1 MRGSLLVFA
10 LLLLAG
16 CVTPPDQMW
25 VEQRKGIQ
33 AIPNPDT
40 RLNAL
45 ANVAE
50 SAAYAGD
57 ASAVK
62 MLLKD
67 LENDPRH
74 DQVADR
80 CATQIANKTPADG
93 VRIAKLI
100 KDPGKQK
107 EALTRLE
114 SKQE

>member
-1 MRGSLLVFA
+1 MRESLLVCVLFV
-10 LLLLAG
+10 LAG
-16 CVTPPDQMW
+16 CATPPDRMW

-62 MLLKD
+62 LLLKD

-80 CATQIANKTPADG
+80 CATQIANKSPADG

-100 KDPGKQK
+100 HDPAKQK
-107 EALTRLE
+107 ETLTRLE
-114 SKQE
+114 TKKE